1 MKKPELVGKLKKVR
15 VFENEKKYSKL
26 SYIGVVY

>member
-15 VFENEKKYSKL
+15 VFENEKMKQIKL
-26 SYIGVVY
+26 HWVVY